1 MSVRRWVAPVFC
13 LIGLGLLPWTLY
25 LVRSLKPE
33 HVTGSWDLAWSGFD
47 TLLAVAFLLT
57 ATAAWRRSSWIEAC
71 AAATGTLLVCDA
83 WFDVI
88 LESRG
93 TELQTALIE
102 AFAFELPLAALC
114 FWIAR
119 DAERFARQ
127 ALTSLD
133 GLTGPDRASPR
144 RRIRDLLQPGGR
156 SPAE

>member
-1 MSVRRWVAPVFC
+1 VSPTLEPPNFITTRPGVRAARSTAGRASNWVTDILRRCRRMSVRRWVAPVFC

-71 AAATGTLLVCDA
+71 AAATGTLLLCDA
-83 WFDVI
+83 WFDVV

-93 TELQTALIE
+93 TELRTALIE
-102 AFAFELPLAALC
+102 ALAF
-114 FWIAR
+114 
-119 DAERFARQ
+119 
-127 ALTSLD
+127 
-133 GLTGPDRASPR
+133 
-144 RRIRDLLQPGGR
+144 
-156 SPAE
+156 